1 MKSGETKKKVLYEEF
16 IEQKKWRN
24 QEKSAVRRVHRT

>member
-1 MKSGETKKKVLYEEF
+1 MKSRETKKKVLYEKF

-24 QEKSAVRRVHRT
+24 QEKSAV